1 MGWLMPVSGKIRLW
15 LTAVAAVVLGGFLFF
30 RRGEANLDHLT
41 SASGILT
48 MQECLSCHSEG
59 STHPVAI
66 CLDDHCLYTNDHSMM
81 HRYPPPGKET
91 DYAPAAEVLAA
102 GCVLEDGK
110 ITCLSCHDLTQPAPH
125 LIRDGDQLC
134 GICHRLLR

>member
-1 MGWLMPVSGKIRLW
+1 MPESGKIRLW
-15 LTAVAAVVLGGFLFF
+15 LAALLAVALGAFLFL
-30 RRGEANLDHLT
+30 RMGEANIDHLT

-48 MQECLSCHSEG
+48 MQECIACHSEG

-66 CLDDHCLYTNDHSMM
+66 CLDDHCLYTNDHSLM
-81 HRYPPPGKET
+81 HRYPPLGKEME
-91 DYAPAAEVLAA
+91 YASAAEVLAA
-102 GCVLEDGK
+102 GCILEDGK

-125 LIRDGDQLC
+125 LIRAGDQLC

>member
-1 MGWLMPVSGKIRLW
+1 MSGSGKIRVW
-15 LTAVAAVVLGGFLFF
+15 LLLTIVVAIGGFLFL
-30 RRGEANLDHLT
+30 RMGEANLDHLT

-48 MQECLSCHSEG
+48 MQECIACHSEG

-66 CLDDHCLYTNDHSMM
+66 CLDDHCLYTNDHSLM
-81 HRYPPPGKET
+81 HRYPPLGKEME
-91 DYAPAAEVLAA
+91 YASAAEVLAA
-102 GCVLEDGK
+102 GCILEDGK

-125 LIRDGDQLC
+125 LIRAGDQLC